1 MIVLAQDKTGFKA
14 GFDKALEE
22 AALILPKIGYFLL
35 ILIVGII
42 IAKLIQ
48 KIITKVLQKVGFDK
62 LVERGG
68 VKQAMSKS
76 KYDAAGLLG
85 KIVYYFIFLGVLSL
99 AFSVFGANNPISRFI
114 DRIVAFLPSLFVA
127 VIALIIAF
135 AVAAAVK
142 ELLSNMLGGLSFG
155 TMLANVASLFIIGIG
170 VFFALDQLQIAP
182 LIVGGV
188 FYALLALVVI
198 PPIIA
203 FGVGGIEPARDAIRN
218 MQNKAQD
225 KAQEAKRE
233 VQSQQSQ
240 QQSQSSSMDSGSS
253 DAPATT
259 PVRRPRT
266 TATAGTPTTVAG
278 ATPAPV
284 RRRRPTA

>member
-1 MIVLAQDKTGFKA
+1 MIVLAQDNDTGFRA

-35 ILIVGII
+35 ILIVGILV
-42 IAKLIQ
+42 AKLIQ
-48 KIITKVLQKVGFDK
+48 KIVTKVLQKVGFDR

-76 KYDAAGLLG
+76 KYDAAGILG

-99 AFSVFGANNPISRFI
+99 AFSVFGPDNPISRFI

-127 VIALIIAF
+127 VIALIIAA

-142 ELLSNMLGGLSFG
+142 DLLSNMLGGLSYG
-155 TMLANVASLFIIGIG
+155 NALANVASIFILGIG
-170 VFFALDQLQIAP
+170 VFFALGELGVAT
-182 LIVGGV
+182 LIVGPL
-188 FYALLALVVI
+188 FIAILALFVI

-203 FGVGGIEPARDAIRN
+203 FGVGGIDPARQAIRN
-218 MQNKAQD
+218 LQQKGQEKA
-225 KAQEAKRE
+225 RE
-233 VQSQQSQ
+233 VRQEV
-240 QQSQSSSMDSGSS
+240 SS
-253 DAPATT
+253 DADSTEQIEAPAAAA
-259 PVRRPRT
+259 RRTRT
-266 TATAGTPTTVAG
+266 AAT
-278 ATPAPV
+278 ATPA